1 MSMAAG
7 WRFDGGL
14 AASENRRTQGGAT
27 FAALLLFALSWLRAF
42 SGDWIKPA
50 WTGTMELSGKAP
62 SPTCALCNK
71 KIGAIR
77 LCLIYCPDEDESRG
91 SR

>member
-1 MSMAAG
+1 MLRTLFA
-7 WRFDGGL
+7 FKL
-14 AASENRRTQGGAT
+14 AASIFGPGA
-27 FAALLLFALSWLRAF
+27 
-42 SGDWIKPA
+42 GIKPA
-50 WTGTMELSGKAP
+50 WTGTMELSDKPP

-77 LCLIYCPDEDESRG
+77 LGLIYCPDEDESRG

>member
-1 MSMAAG
+1 
-7 WRFDGGL
+7 
-14 AASENRRTQGGAT
+14 
-27 FAALLLFALSWLRAF
+27 
-42 SGDWIKPA
+42 
-50 WTGTMELSGKAP
+50 MELSGKAP

-71 KIGAIR
+71 NIGAIR